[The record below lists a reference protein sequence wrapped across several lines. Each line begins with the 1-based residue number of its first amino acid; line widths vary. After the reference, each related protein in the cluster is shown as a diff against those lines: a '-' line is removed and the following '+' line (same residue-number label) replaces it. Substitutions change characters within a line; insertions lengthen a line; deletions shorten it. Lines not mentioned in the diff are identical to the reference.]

1 MLRYKLILLFAC
13 SQSSLFSQ
21 TKLKPG
27 FDAKEFL
34 DVLHLEWAHQDSASK
49 YAPPALPLNYK
60 RVYRSPE
67 VGLKNKVDFWLR
79 DDSVV
84 VICLR
89 YTVGGTSWLENFY
102 SGLIKAQGSLKLNDT
117 TVFNYKFSN
126 DEKAFVHH
134 GWAIG
139 TCYLAPYVAQK
150 INEYYKKGVKE
161 YIIVGHSQGAAL
173 SFLMRSYLQYLP
185 DSILPKDIK
194 YKVYCSAAPK
204 PGNLFYSYD
213 FDFITRDGW
222 AYRIVNTNDW
232 VPQTPFSVQTIS
244 DLHPTNPL
252 AKRKQLMKRRLK
264 KPLVRLYVNHAV
276 KDMED
281 AARKTNR
288 KYHKYLTKRMG
299 VFVKKSLKEYKDP
312 NIEKSNFY
320 MTTGV
325 PIILQPDSSY
335 DEKFKFDGV
344 NVFLHHMFE
353 PYIYL
358 TERYYLKK

>member
-1 MLRYKLILLFAC
+1 MLKLKFIFLIIF
-13 SQSSLFSQ
+13 SQYVLISQ
-21 TKLKPG
+21 TKLKPN
-27 FDAKEFL
+27 FDAQEFL
-34 DVLHLEWAHQDSASK
+34 DVLHLEWAHQDSGSK
-49 YAPPALPLNYK
+49 YAPKTLPLGYK

-67 VGLKNKVDFWLR
+67 VGMKNKVDFWIR
-79 DDSVV
+79 DDSVG

-102 SGLIKAQGSLKLNDT
+102 SGLIKAQGSLRLNDT

-139 TCYLAPYVAQK
+139 ACHLAPYVTQK
-150 INEYYKKGVKE
+150 INEYYKQGVKE
-161 YIIVGHSQGAAL
+161 FIIVGHSQGAAL
-173 SFLMRSYLQYLP
+173 SFLMRSYLQYSS
-185 DSILPKDIK
+185 DVPKDIT
-194 YKVYCSAAPK
+194 YKVYCCAAPK
-204 PGNLFYSYD
+204 PGNMFYAYD
-213 FDFITRDGW
+213 FDFITRNGW
-222 AYRIVNTNDW
+222 AFRIVNTSDW

-252 AKRKQLMKRRLK
+252 SKRKQLMKYRVK

-312 NIEKSNFY
+312 EIEKSNFY
-320 MTTGV
+320 MTAGV
-325 PIILQPDSSY
+325 PIILQPDSAY

-353 PYIYL
+353 PYIFL
-358 TERYYLKK
+358 TERYYIKK